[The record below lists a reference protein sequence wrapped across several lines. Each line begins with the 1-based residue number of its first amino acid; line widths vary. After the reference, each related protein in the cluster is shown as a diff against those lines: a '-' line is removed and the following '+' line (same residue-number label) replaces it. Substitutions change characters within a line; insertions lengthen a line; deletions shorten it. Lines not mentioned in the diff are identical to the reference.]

1 MAAPPANRKRKVE
14 VVVVTVSP
22 TITPMVANAVGVVKS
37 VAVTPTARPVAMVVI
52 TIPRPGA
59 FAPTLVVAI
68 AAVSAA
74 SIRDIAIAIGVT
86 IAVEIP
92 ITVWTAIAA
101 PDVARI
107 SVATRGVAK
116 IAIHVFT
123 IRLLYTAGD
132 IRSTLIL
139 GTPAECSAV

>member
-1 MAAPPANRKRKVE
+1 MATPPADMERVA
-14 VVVVTVSP
+14 VVVAMAP
-22 TITPMVANAVGVVKS
+22 TVANITCVIKS
-37 VAVTPTARPVAMVVI
+37 VAITPTARPVAMVVI

-59 FAPTLVVAI
+59 FAPPLVVTI

-92 ITVWTAIAA
+92 ITVGTAIAA
-101 PDVARI
+101 ADVARI
-107 SVATRGVAK
+107 SVATRGVAE

-139 GTPAECSAV
+139 GTPAECSAVW